1 MSVSLE
7 RLLELHTQQ
16 DEDNFGILRTE
27 ITALRADVAELQA
40 TLTSYK
46 GFIGGVVFVVGAL
59 FAAVAL
65 AVSYVK

>member
-27 ITALRADVAELQA
+27 ITALRTEVKQLQA

-59 FAAVAL
+59 FAVVAL